1 MAMNRNLGIAIVVFV
16 FLAFGFLPFVGNAAS
31 DEISVTNYSHS
42 ISSQSTWSELK
53 LVGNS
58 FDGSNSTSAFIEA
71 NRCDGGSATCTSGE
85 SYINVDYT
93 ITMSSNTSRADIRW
107 RMVNPETVP
116 TDAFGSISI
125 YNRTSTNWE
134 IVAYDT
140 SISGSV
146 EVEEV
151 NVISHNLDSSNE
163 IDIRLSVRHNGS
175 TFAADELAMYF
186 FGVYDVRE
194 DIVDADGDGIIDSND
209 SCPNGETGWTS
220 SPSTDYD
227 GDGCRDSSEDLDDDN
242 DLILDI
248 NDDCELGI
256 LGWTSSISIDND
268 SDGCRDSDEDLDDDN
283 DGFNDT
289 AEILCNSNPL
299 NSSSIPNEDLDGDN
313 ICDAQD
319 NDIDGD
325 GLLNS
330 VETNDSVYINET
342 STGSDPYNA
351 DSDGDGYCDGD
362 SVPSQPSNSCQFADD
377 AFPNDAGAYLD
388 TDGDGQPDDLV
399 AQSST
404 GLIEDL
410 DDDNDNWSDIDEGIC
425 GGTDSKDNSSYP
437 VDGDGDGIC
446 DLQEVISLTYLQ
458 NGELRNSFET
468 YVNHQNFSLVA
479 NLSGMSATSWE
490 YGGLLP
496 SDFSF
501 EEGNISGN
509 TVNNIESF
517 EIIVWA
523 NNSQTGIT
531 VNTTVRVSYLQ
542 NYDLDSLP
550 DGPSQNELQVDDD
563 DDNDGI
569 LDELDQCP
577 KGEIGLSP
585 NNDTNSDGCRD
596 EFEYDLFEI
605 TQRNDLHF
613 FENRSSPLPESC
625 ELIGINNS
633 ILSCSSLNASDSG
646 RSIGRSTDSDS
657 MNVLAVAL
665 QENPEWFNI
674 NSIGEN
680 NLVIP
685 RSNPLPALETGKQFY
700 FTVNEDIYPTQAL
713 YGNISY
719 DVEVEF
725 DIDRTELSGIRLTQD
740 GIISGTP
747 QLLMNGERVYVTV
760 FVAGLRDVD
769 NDATLMYFSVND
781 VQPQALEPVV
791 SRNYEQGIEFSYNLN
806 ENLRQGTQITE
817 WIITPSTQEIGVDES
832 GILSGL
838 FDQEMENS
846 SFTITAINSGGN
858 ATFIVQISVYESTT
872 SDDER
877 EIPFVQVSILILTFL
892 AVSAVITITRK
903 GKKEPPGEGPG
914 DKPPII
920 VEGPVFI
927 GENTYTPEIET
938 PPAPVEVGPVVVV
951 NDPIGPVVI
960 NTGENPIFNH
970 TIINKPERLR
980 GQLREISTDR
990 EKFDN
995 WCIQKICAKGPEKF
1009 GNPSM
1014 LDLDESLN
1022 YLVEDGILKNAPSE
1036 YIVHLSISM
1045 GMSYPKHWD
1054 EWKGKDA
1061 HLEYHIHN
1069 LLTNF
1074 AHIQGSLN
1082 ESLGFY
1088 HHSEGDNQGHV
1099 DSVGEHSWIFSTT
1112 ITPKDLFLKIGL
1124 IRSLIWNF
1132 CDAFKQECV
1141 CFILNNTRVFA
1152 NPLPEIKSKE
1162 ISDMIKSKQ
1171 IEHTSIQH
1179 KIIRNKYARE
1189 NTSVPNLEY

>member
-1 MAMNRNLGIAIVVFV
+1 MNRSLAARGMI
-16 FLAFGFLPFVGNAAS
+16 FLLLALSLSPMVGNAVS
-31 DEISVTNYSHS
+31 DAVSATNYSHT

-93 ITMSSNTSRADIRW
+93 ITMSSNTSRADLRW

-134 IVAYDT
+134 IVAFDAT
-140 SISGSV
+140 ISGSV
-146 EVEEV
+146 EVQEV
-151 NVISHNLDSSNE
+151 NVNSHNLDSSNE

-194 DIVDADGDGIIDSND
+194 DIVDADGDGIIDSDD

-227 GDGCRDSSEDLDDDN
+227 GDGCRDSSEDSDDDN

-283 DGFNDT
+283 DGYNDT

-299 NSSSIPNEDLDGDN
+299 NSSSIPNQDLDGDN
-313 ICDAQD
+313 TCDAQD

-330 VETNDSVYINET
+330 AETNDSIYINET

-351 DSDGDGYCDGD
+351 DSDGDGYCDGE
-362 SVPSQPSNSCQFADD
+362 SIPLQPVNSCQFAND

-399 AQSST
+399 AQSTT
-404 GLIEDL
+404 GLVEDL
-410 DDDNDNWSDIDEGIC
+410 DDDNDNWSDVDEGIC
-425 GGTDSKDNSSYP
+425 GGTDAKDSSSYP
-437 VDGDGDGIC
+437 VDGDGDGVC
-446 DLQEVISLTYLQ
+446 DLQEVISLSYLQ
-458 NGELRNSFET
+458 EGEVRNTFET
-468 YVNHQNFSLVA
+468 YVNHQNFSVVA

-490 YGGLLP
+490 YEGLLP

-501 EEGNISGN
+501 QEGNISGS
-509 TVNNIESF
+509 TINNIESF
-517 EIIVWA
+517 QIIVWA
-523 NNSQTGIT
+523 NNSQTGLT
-531 VNTTVRVSYLQ
+531 VNSTLTVNYLG
-542 NYDLDSLP
+542 NYDLDLLP
-550 DGPSQNELQVDDD
+550 DGPSENGLQVDYD

-577 KGEIGLSP
+577 KGEINLSP
-585 NNDTNSDGCRD
+585 ENDTNLDGCRD
-596 EFEYDLFEI
+596 SIEYDLFEI
-605 TQRNDLHF
+605 TQRTDLHF
-613 FENRSSPLPESC
+613 FENRSSPLPEDC

-633 ILSCSSLNASDSG
+633 ILSCSSLNASDAG

-657 MNVLAVAL
+657 KNVLAVAL
-665 QENPEWFNI
+665 QENPEWFDI
-674 NSIGEN
+674 ISVGHDDI
-680 NLVIP
+680 LTP
-685 RSNPLPALETGKQFY
+685 RSNPLQALETGKHFY
-700 FTVNEDIYPTQAL
+700 FTVNEDIYPTQTL

-719 DVEVEF
+719 DVEVEY
-725 DIDRTELSGIRLTQD
+725 DIDRTDLSGIRLTQD

-747 QLLMNGERVYVTV
+747 QLLMNGERVYITV
-760 FVAGLRDVD
+760 YVAGLREVD
-769 NDATLMYFSVND
+769 NDATLMYFSVTD

-791 SRNYEQGIEFSYNLN
+791 SRSYEQGIEFSYNLN

-817 WIITPSTQEIGVDES
+817 WIITPSTQDIAVGQE
-832 GILSGL
+832 GILSGQ
-838 FDQEMENS
+838 FNQEMENS

-858 ATFIVQISVYESTT
+858 ATFIVQISTYETT
-872 SDDER
+872 SDDKR
-877 EIPFVQVSILILTFL
+877 EIPFIQVSTIVLILL
-892 AVSAVITITRK
+892 VVSAVITIARK
-903 GKKEPPGEGPG
+903 GKKEPQNDESVKEPKGEQ
-914 DKPPII
+914 II
-920 VEGPVFI
+920 TFEGPVI
-927 GENTYTPEIET
+927 VGREITYTQDNSSNTTNNQYTVNINT
-938 PPAPVEVGPVVVV
+938 PVKLEPQIKDISSDRERFDKWCVEKICYKGPV
-951 NDPIGPVVI
+951 
-960 NTGENPIFNH
+960 
-970 TIINKPERLR
+970 
-980 GQLREISTDR
+980 
-990 EKFDN
+990 
-995 WCIQKICAKGPEKF
+995 KI

-1014 LDLDESLN
+1014 LDFDENLN
-1022 YLVEDGILKNAPSE
+1022 YLVEDEILKKDPSE
-1036 YIVHLSISM
+1036 YIIHLSISM

-1054 EWKGKDA
+1054 GWEGKDA
-1061 HLEYHIHN
+1061 HLEFHIRS
-1069 LLTNF
+1069 LLYDF
-1074 AHIQGSLN
+1074 AYLQGSVN

-1099 DSVGEHSWIFSTT
+1099 DSVGEHSWIFTTT
-1112 ITPKDLFLKIGL
+1112 ISPKDILQKIGF
-1124 IRSLIWNF
+1124 IRSLIWKF
-1132 CDAFKQECV
+1132 CDAFKQESV
-1141 CFILNNTRVFA
+1141 CLILNNSRAFA
-1152 NPLPEIKSKE
+1152 NPLPNEQSEE
-1162 ISDMIKSKQ
+1162 ISNMLKDKMIQ
-1171 IEHTSIQH
+1171 HTSIPH
-1179 KIIRNKYARE
+1179 ALIKNKYVRE
-1189 NTSVPNLEY
+1189 STLSPNLDY